1 MDNSNCAQRY
11 CAPTLPSCF
20 STACRS
26 LEEGAALLRI
36 GLRAPILV
44 VTFSHSKTV
53 CSPASFALERLF
65 SFLFFLYQL
74 SLIIPLTL
82 QVEPWRADATLCDR
96 ACRGTMQ
103 WAFETR
109 EINLFFSFFFRHG
122 RRAQVGYRYQSF
134 FFPFTSTLL
143 PLTKA
148 LCLLADSWSGKVV
161 LWVLAESLPVCC
173 HTAHRAIPGQTRI

>member
-11 CAPTLPSCF
+11 CAPTLSSCF

-44 VTFSHSKTV
+44 VTFSHSKTA

-65 SFLFFLYQL
+65 SFLFFYQL

-109 EINLFFSFFFRHG
+109 EINLFFSFFFVTVEERKWG
-122 RRAQVGYRYQSF
+122 IGTNLF
-134 FFPFTSTLL
+134 FSP
-143 PLTKA
+143 
-148 LCLLADSWSGKVV
+148 
-161 LWVLAESLPVCC
+161 LPVPYC
-173 HTAHRAIPGQTRI
+173 R